1 MRNFYAFK
9 VFVTGTAL
17 KMLLHSNHVIMGKLF
32 YWLIVIAKAEENR
45 LKIIP
50 VIDILGGVVV
60 HAVRGR
66 RKEYQPLK
74 SVLCASTDPVDVA
87 AALKTIGFGEL
98 YVADL
103 DAITGRQPHFSLFKR
118 IADKTGLELMVDA
131 GITGLKKAEEVLKS
145 HVSKVIIG
153 TETLPSA
160 SFVAE
165 AVEFFG
171 REKIIVSLDL
181 MGNRIISGFALGRLA
196 EPITFLR
203 ELEELGVSQIIVLD
217 LAKVGSGEG
226 VNLPFLQEVLRNI
239 KAKVFVGGGVR
250 DVKDLVEL
258 KDVGVF
264 GVLVATALHSGKI
277 SPEGLKQA
285 GLL

>member
-1 MRNFYAFK
+1 
-9 VFVTGTAL
+9 V
-17 KMLLHSNHVIMGKLF
+17 
-32 YWLIVIAKAEENR
+32 
-45 LKIIP
+45 KIIP
-50 VIDILGGVVV
+50 VIDVLGGRVV

-74 SVLCASTDPVDVA
+74 SNLCASTDPVDVA
-87 AALKTIGFGEL
+87 AALKGLGFGEL

-103 DAITGRQPHFSLFKR
+103 DAITRGQANFSIFKN

-131 GITGLKKAEEVLKS
+131 GVDDLKKAESVLES

-160 SFVAE
+160 SLVAE
-165 AVEFFG
+165 AVELFG
-171 REKIIVSLDL
+171 SEKIMVSLDL
-181 MGNRIISGFALGRLA
+181 MGNQVISGFELGALKDPLA
-196 EPITFLR
+196 LLR
-203 ELEELGVSQIIVLD
+203 EFQEAGVSQIIVLD
-217 LAKVGSGEG
+217 LARVGSGEG
-226 VNLPFLQEVLRNI
+226 VNMPFLKKVLRNS

-258 KDVGVF
+258 QALGVF

-277 SPEGLKQA
+277 SLKELRRA
-285 GLL
+285 GLIS

>member
-1 MRNFYAFK
+1 
-9 VFVTGTAL
+9 
-17 KMLLHSNHVIMGKLF
+17 
-32 YWLIVIAKAEENR
+32 

-50 VIDILGGVVV
+50 VIDVLNGIVV

-74 SVLCASTDPVDVA
+74 SILCAPTDPVDVA
-87 AALKTIGFGEL
+87 AALKALGFREL

-103 DAITGRQPHFSLFKR
+103 DAITGGHPNFSLFKR

-131 GITGLKKAEEVLKS
+131 GIDDLKKANLVLES

-153 TETLPSA
+153 TETLPST
-160 SFVAE
+160 SLVAQ
-165 AVEFFG
+165 AVELFG
-171 REKIIVSLDL
+171 GEKIVVSLDL
-181 MGNRIISGFALGRLA
+181 MDGQVLSKFELGTCVKPMAL
-196 EPITFLR
+196 LR
-203 ELEELGVSQIIVLD
+203 EFQRLGVSQIIILD
-217 LAKVGSGEG
+217 LTRVGSGEG
-226 VNLPFLQEVLRNI
+226 VNMSFLTEVLRNI
-239 KAKVFVGGGVR
+239 TAKVLVGGGVR

-258 KDVGVF
+258 KDLGVF

-277 SPEGLKQA
+277 SLESLKQT